1 MIVTVCHCQLCQRRM
16 CQAGKIPGAFL
27 SKLWWQGA
35 DGADGADGAAM
46 PRIECIQTIPNL
58 SKRIG
63 TEI

>member
-1 MIVTVCHCQLCQRRM
+1 M